1 VSGEATGQLGSSYTG
16 ALAAR
21 EERRRARRVKIE
33 LAARLKPYYQSHHL
47 PPETRP
53 TLNISKDGI
62 YFATR
67 RDGYTVGMH
76 VLVTCPHTEAG
87 RDAEGDLARVVRV
100 EPRDEKHW
108 GVALNFVRS
117 IGYHRNSAGPS
128 VI

>member
-1 VSGEATGQLGSSYTG
+1 VNGEATGQLGISCTG

-21 EERRRARRVKIE
+21 QERRRARRVKIE
-33 LAARLKPYYQSHHL
+33 LAAHLKPYYQSHHL
-47 PPETRP
+47 PPEIQP

-67 RDGYTVGMH
+67 REGYSVGMH
-76 VLVTCPHTEAG
+76 VLVTCPHTDAG

-100 EPRDEKHW
+100 EPRDEKEW

-117 IGYHRNSAGPS
+117 IGYHRNSAGRS